1 VPTYAYRCE
10 ADGTVDLVLP
20 MAQRN
25 QPRECPSCGGALRR
39 LLTSSRINLGD
50 SRSRRLIDATKR
62 TSDEP
67 AVVGAIPARQPRCR
81 AASIHAL
88 RDYRVPEL
96 STQPLSCR

>member
-67 AVVGAIPARQPRCR
+67 AVVGAIPRSPAPVSRSLDPRTARLPR
-81 AASIHAL
+81 
-88 RDYRVPEL
+88 P
-96 STQPLSCR
+96 